1 MLKVC
6 TTCANGS
13 YDYSEEKLYC
23 KGEVKT
29 TNTPCDNWT
38 EKEST
43 CRVTYP
49 AWNSLKKGGRYHG

>member
-29 TNTPCDNWT
+29 TNTPCKEWN
-38 EKEST
+38 EKEHS
-43 CRVTYP
+43 CSITYS
-49 AWNSLKKGGRYHG
+49 AWNSLKKGGRYNG